1 MLIRKTVLIKEE
13 IDNSEKGL
21 HRILILIVISGIH
34 WPLSNI
40 YTINNTTY
48 IPLSLKISN
57 HSLFFYH
64 FNCLCV
70 E

>member
-1 MLIRKTVLIKEE
+1 MLMAIKKEE

-21 HRILILIVISGIH
+21 HRILILILGIH

-48 IPLSLKISN
+48 IPLFLEISN
-57 HSLFFYH
+57 HFF
-64 FNCLCV
+64 FL
-70 E
+70 

>member
-13 IDNSEKGL
+13 IDNSGKGL
-21 HRILILIVISGIH
+21 HKILILILGIH

-57 HSLFFYH
+57 HSFFFFR
-64 FNCLCV
+64 FNFLCV